1 MGNGCL
7 LPERFPLCGL
17 GLSLLV
23 KVFRVSKKKKRK
35 KKPYFAKKN
44 FNLNL
49 LSLKNKC
56 VIIN

>member
-1 MGNGCL
+1 MAAYFQRGSHYA
-7 LPERFPLCGL
+7 GL

-23 KVFRVSKKKKRK
+23 KVFRVSKKKKK
-35 KKPYFAKKN
+35 KKPYFGKKN